1 MKKNTLIKI
10 CYISSIILLILGLI
24 MTIFSLVIILPSF
37 TPGALIVPGICFII
51 AIIGLLG
58 MIYYRKQL

>member
-24 MTIFSLVIILPSF
+24 MSATDLENTGKSLEDYFLD
-37 TPGALIVPGICFII
+37 IVG
-51 AIIGLLG
+51 GNNNE
-58 MIYYRKQL
+58 